1 VLASTILC
9 LIDNSGVILF
19 GRFLYGMAAG
29 AFTVYVPKYV
39 SEITPKEYRGPFGA
53 VCQFMCT
60 AGIFFVA
67 LLGIPIPNN
76 PEENLPLDSFEVQ
89 QYWRVIWGLP
99 AVFVVLQVAL
109 MTSLFKYDVPMSYKR
124 KGEYSTLREFYE

>member
-1 VLASTILC
+1 MLASTILC

-19 GRFLYGMAAG
+19 GRFLNGMAAG

-39 SEITPKEYRGPFGA
+39 SEITPKEFRGPFGA

-67 LLGIPIPNN
+67 LLGIPIPDK
-76 PEENLPLDSFEVQ
+76 PAENLAETSFLVK

-109 MTSLFKYDVPMSYKR
+109 MTSLFKYDVPLSYKR
-124 KGEYSTLREFYE
+124 KGDYSTLREFYE